1 MMTMSYLLWPLVL
14 TAFLFHAMPAW
25 SRRDLFFAVSVRPDF
40 RSTDAAAGIRLRYRI
55 GVWIASAAAV
65 GIQLATPFPSEIAN
79 LLAPVFLQLFG
90 GGAAWAR
97 ARSQVMPFAV
107 QLSTVRAADLSPR
120 SNDWPGGWPIV
131 FGPLVIL
138 AATSMLLW
146 QNWDQIPERFPIH
159 WDIHGKPNGWSTR
172 SIRGVF
178 FPIWFGLAMS
188 STSSLMVWMIQTA
201 RRSAASPEEMLRE
214 RRHRRMNQG
223 IAVGV
228 SYFISIVFAYTAL
241 LPIWNRDQPPNLIL
255 VLVVTPIAVI
265 VPIVAMSWRMA
276 EENRQFPSAAST
288 LLGDQTE
295 DACWKLGQFY
305 YNPADPAIMV
315 EKRAGI
321 GYTMNFARWQSWA
334 FLAGVLLLPLGIVFL
349 VK

>member
-1 MMTMSYLLWPLVL
+1 MIVTWSLLWPLVL
-14 TAFLFHAMPAW
+14 TAVLFHVMPSW
-25 SRRDLFFAVSVRPDF
+25 SRRDLFFAVTVRPDF
-40 RSTDAAAGIRLRYRI
+40 RSTGDAVDILWRFRLE
-55 GVWIASAAAV
+55 VWIATGAAV
-65 GIQLATPFPSEIAN
+65 AMQLAKPFPWEIAN
-79 LLAPVFLQLFG
+79 LLAPVFVQLIG
-90 GGAAWAR
+90 GCAAWAR
-97 ARSQVMPFAV
+97 ARSRVMPAAV
-107 QLSTVRAADLSPR
+107 QPSTVRAADLSPR
-120 SNDWPGGWPIV
+120 SNDWPGGWPILS
-131 FGPLVIL
+131 GPLVIL
-138 AATSMLLW
+138 AATSMVLW

-178 FPIWFGLAMS
+178 FPIWMGLGVS
-188 STSSLMVWMIQTA
+188 SMSSLMVWMIQTA
-201 RRSAASPEEMLRE
+201 RRSAASPEEIARE

-223 IAVGV
+223 IVIGV
-228 SYFISIVFAYTAL
+228 SYFISVVFTHAAL
-241 LPIWNRDQPPNLIL
+241 LPLWGGGQPKNMILLL
-255 VLVVTPIAVI
+255 VLTPIVVV
-265 VPIVAMSWRMA
+265 VPIVAISWRMA
-276 EENRQFPSAAST
+276 EENQQFPSTTSA

-349 VK
+349 AK